1 MLEFFIAKKYI
12 LERKKQS
19 LSVILGIAIGV
30 IVLIVSIGIDN
41 GLKKE
46 RIKTILST
54 TSHILVS
61 NGQKL
66 LKYNDLKKQIE
77 AIKGVKVVLPSIEEK
92 GILKYFKDEKKY
104 IYGVKIEGLEL
115 ENAKKGM
122 ELDKKIIKGNIPL
135 NKIKGVLIG
144 KELTEKLGTSLE
156 DKISIISSQNQEME
170 LEIEGVF
177 QTGFYDYDSNVI
189 IVPLKVVQ
197 KLSQQENTV
206 DKIKVMLNNPYEA
219 SEIANKIM
227 SETKIFSRTWGE
239 LNKNL
244 LSALMLEKTVMI
256 IILSLIS
263 IIAEFTIYITLNMLV
278 KEKIK
283 DIGIMRAMG
292 FTKKNIMKIF
302 LIQGIILGII
312 GIILGIIIALFFLWY
327 IKNFT
332 LTFITS
338 IYHISKIPV
347 EISIKEIGG
356 IIGANIGIIFIVSI
370 FPAYRVAK
378 METVEALKY
387 D

>member
-1 MLEFFIAKKYI
+1 
-12 LERKKQS
+12 
-19 LSVILGIAIGV
+19 
-30 IVLIVSIGIDN
+30 
-41 GLKKE
+41 
-46 RIKTILST
+46 
-54 TSHILVS
+54 
-61 NGQKL
+61 
-66 LKYNDLKKQIE
+66 
-77 AIKGVKVVLPSIEEK
+77 
-92 GILKYFKDEKKY
+92 
-104 IYGVKIEGLEL
+104 
-115 ENAKKGM
+115 
-122 ELDKKIIKGNIPL
+122 
-135 NKIKGVLIG
+135 
-144 KELTEKLGTSLE
+144 
-156 DKISIISSQNQEME
+156 ME

-177 QTGFYDYDSNVI
+177 QTGFYDYDLNVI

-278 KEKIK
+278 KEKTK

-347 EISIKEIGG
+347 EISIKEIGV

>member
-19 LSVILGIAIGV
+19 FSVILGIAIGV

-61 NGQKL
+61 SGQKL

-92 GILKYFKDEKKY
+92 GILKYFKNEKKY

-144 KELTEKLGTSLE
+144 KELTEKLGISLG
-156 DKISIISSQNQEME
+156 DKISIISSQNQEMD
-170 LEIEGVF
+170 LEIEGIF
-177 QTGFYDYDSNVI
+177 QIGFYDYDLNVI

-227 SETKIFSRTWGE
+227 SETKMFSRTWGE

-263 IIAEFTIYITLNMLV
+263 IIAGFTICITLNMLV
-278 KEKIK
+278 REKTK
-283 DIGIMRAMG
+283 DIGIMRSMG
-292 FTKKNIMKIF
+292 FSRKSIMIIF
-302 LIQGIILGII
+302 LIQGIILGVI
-312 GIILGIIIALFFLWY
+312 GIILGTIVALFFLWH

-347 EISIKEIGG
+347 EISVKEIGV
-356 IIGANIGIIFIVSI
+356 IIGANIGIIFIASI
-370 FPAYRVAK
+370 FPTYREAK

-387 D
+387 E